1 MGKSEGKNTFLSGV
15 LILTVAN
22 LITKIIGLVFKIPLT
37 NMLGN
42 EGMGYF
48 NSAYTVFNHRNRLG
62 I

>member
-1 MGKSEGKNTFLSGV
+1 MGKNEGKNTFLSGV

-42 EGMGYF
+42 EGMMKNLRSCGKIY
-48 NSAYTVFNHRNRLG
+48 YLQYKYD
-62 I
+62 